1 MKLNKVEMGIHTIEL
16 YTGAL
21 KYSETQKVIDYVT
34 DKGAIQIRS
43 SDPYNL
49 DRRMKSSYFIDRG
62 ITMRIHQ
69 SHNKSNGISFAVN
82 PTSLLSRK
90 YQPLKLYKP
99 TKGNV
104 MDMLEQL
111 ETLFKEIQL
120 SHCDKPVINPENL
133 SLSRMDL
140 TLDLYCSKDTNLSS
154 LIRIFRKSKCPRH
167 YKRHELKG
175 EKAHYFS
182 FKNKKCCFKVYDK
195 VYELKKFDRC
205 PPEIKN
211 QKILRLEVSVK
222 REKFLKYFNLKRD
235 HNLYIMLNA
244 GYKEIRNVLVYYLDK
259 LFPSSGTHL
268 PYLSHRAGTCGLHV
282 HISRAAF
289 GKTEQEQ
296 DAPIARVLYFFEKH
310 WEELLKFSRRTQRQL
325 ERWAARY
332 GYREQPRDILDHAK
346 KGCHAGRYT
355 CVNLTNRDTV
365 EFRMFR
371 GTLKVNTITATLQLL
386 DRICDVAI
394 SLSDDEVRAL
404 SWTTFVSGCTQ
415 PELLQ
420 YLKERRL
427 YVNEPVGQEE
437 EI

>member
-1 MKLNKVEMGIHTIEL
+1 MKHTFTCHVCCQEFPDTQRQVFDGQTLCPQCLDLLTIRCREC
-16 YTGAL
+16 GARL
-21 KYSETQKVIDYVT
+21 WTDDNAGSETLPLCQSCYEEQYTNCCLCGELIRESETYYDATDEFDERPYCSRCFHAMERDACIHDYYYKPEPVFYGSGPRYFGVELEIDGGGEST
-34 DKGAIQIRS
+34 
-43 SDPYNL
+43 P
-49 DRRMKSSYFIDRG
+49 
-62 ITMRIHQ
+62 H
-69 SHNKSNGISFAVN
+69 AVE
-82 PTSLLSRK
+82 LLSIANREGK
-90 YQPLKLYKP
+90 HAYIKHDGSLEEGLEIVTHPMSLEYQ
-99 TKGNV
+99 
-104 MDMLEQL
+104 Q
-111 ETLFKEIQL
+111 
-120 SHCDKPVINPENL
+120 
-133 SLSRMDL
+133 
-140 TLDLYCSKDTNLSS
+140 
-154 LIRIFRKSKCPRH
+154 
-167 YKRHELKG
+167 
-175 EKAHYFS
+175 
-182 FKNKKCCFKVYDK
+182 KKMPWEAVCRRAAA
-195 VYELKKFDRC
+195 L
-205 PPEIKN
+205 
-211 QKILRLEVSVK
+211 
-222 REKFLKYFNLKRD
+222 
-235 HNLYIMLNA
+235 
-244 GYKEIRNVLVYYLDK
+244 G
-259 LFPSSGTHL
+259 
-268 PYLSHRAGTCGLHV
+268 YLSHRAGTCGLHV

-371 GTLKVNTITATLQLL
+371 GTLKVNTIIATLQLL